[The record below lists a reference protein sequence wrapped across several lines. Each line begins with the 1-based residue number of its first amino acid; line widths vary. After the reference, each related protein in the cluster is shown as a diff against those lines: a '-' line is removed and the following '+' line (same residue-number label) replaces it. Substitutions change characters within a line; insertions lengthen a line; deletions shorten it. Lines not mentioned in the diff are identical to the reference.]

1 VSEISERAAADRA
14 TATEPG
20 DDGASTFSP
29 QRRSSLLRANV
40 VVATGT
46 ALSRITG
53 LLRVVVFGY
62 VVGQGALADAYTIGN
77 ETPNIV
83 YELLIGGVLSA
94 TLVPLFTAYVERKDD
109 ESTDVT
115 VTVTMVALAA
125 ITFVA
130 YLAAP
135 LLFHLYSI
143 EPAAGVDPD
152 VFHHVGTLLTRVFL
166 IQIFFYGAT
175 ALATAMLN
183 ARRRFFAAAWCPILS
198 NLVVIATLLSLP
210 SPGSSDWQLQ
220 DVLTDDRLRWTLG
233 IGGTAGIALMAIVL
247 IPAIWHAGIRLH
259 WRPSFRHPAV
269 RRLLKLS
276 GWTLGYVIANQVTVV
291 VVRNLADPGSG
302 NARAYFNAYTF
313 FVLPHGLLAVSLAT
327 TFAPEMAR
335 SVTRRDKRS
344 FCNQVSLGT
353 RLVALLTLPA
363 GVLIFVLRR
372 AIVGALLQHG
382 EYSAVDADAAAW
394 ALGGFALGL
403 VGFSVYLFVLRGF
416 YAHQDTRTPFVINVG
431 QNALNIALAFVLVG
445 AYDIMGLAAAL
456 AISYVV
462 CAAWALQV
470 MSYKVPGFPLPEI
483 VSSLWRMAVAVAIAG
498 EVTWL
503 VTSHVGAS
511 AGTGA
516 WLRIILGAIVGLVA
530 YGVVLVV
537 LKAPELT
544 AARARLAGRLRT
556 TAA

>member
-1 VSEISERAAADRA
+1 M
-14 TATEPG
+14 
-20 DDGASTFSP
+20 
-29 QRRSSLLRANV
+29 SLLRANV

-62 VVGQGALADAYTIGN
+62 VIGQGALADAYTIGN

-94 TLVPLFTAYVERKDD
+94 TLVPLFTSYAERDDD

-115 VTVTMVALAA
+115 VTVSLVVLAA
-125 ITFVA
+125 VTFVA
-130 YLAAP
+130 YVAAP
-135 LLFHLYSI
+135 WIFRLYTI
-143 EPAAGVDPD
+143 EPAAGVDKE
-152 VFHHVGTLLTRVFL
+152 VFHDVGTLLTRVFL

-175 ALATAMLN
+175 ALGTALLN

-198 NLVVIATLLSLP
+198 NLIVIVTLLSLP
-210 SPGSSDWQLQ
+210 SAGSSSWQLG

-233 IGGTAGIALMAIVL
+233 IGATAGIAAMAVAL
-247 IPAIWHAGIRLH
+247 IPAIVRADIRIKPRFDLH
-259 WRPSFRHPAV
+259 HPAV
-269 RRLLKLS
+269 RRLLTLS
-276 GWTLGYVIANQVTVV
+276 GWTLGYVVANQVTVV

-335 SVTRRDKRS
+335 AVTRRDKRA
-344 FCNQVSLGT
+344 FCNQMSLGT

-382 EYSAVDADAAAW
+382 EYAAIDADAAAW

-416 YAHQDTRTPFVINVG
+416 FAHQDTRTPFVINVG
-431 QNALNIALAFVLVG
+431 QNALNIALAFALVG

-456 AISYVV
+456 AISYLV

-470 MSYKVPGFPLPEI
+470 MSYRVPGFPLAEI
-483 VSSLWRMAVAVAIAG
+483 VASLWRMVVAVAIAG

-503 VTSHVGAS
+503 VTSHVGAT
-511 AGTGA
+511 AGAGA
-516 WLRIILGAIVGLVA
+516 WVRMIVGA
-530 YGVVLVV
+530 VVGLAVYAAVLAV

-544 AARARLAGRLRT
+544 AARRRLAGRLRA